1 MLKKDAKP
9 IIFLAD
15 KIDPDGIKLLQKKF
29 ELIFTEGKT
38 ARQLLDAIKKKSN
51 PDLRVSALLIR
62 STRKIDKVFAQELAA
77 IGGVRLICT
86 VSAGYD
92 NIDINECRKHGIDV
106 LNVEGANSTS
116 AAEFTIAMILN
127 SYKSIISADTAMKR
141 GKFDFSVYRNHELS
155 GKTIGIIGVGQ
166 VGSKAAK
173 FARAFRMK
181 VLGND
186 IDPAVRNRHGFI
198 KFVSLNALLKSC
210 DIVTIHTPLD
220 HTTRNLINSANI
232 RLMKKHSLLVNTS
245 RGGIVNERALKSR
258 LKSDNSFFAA
268 MDVFEN
274 EPHFDKEFARLSNVI
289 ITPHL
294 AGKTLESRK
303 KMSIIAAENLLKYF
317 GKSRSL
323 LKFVN

>member
-29 ELIFTEGKT
+29 ELICTEGRT
-38 ARQLLDAIKKKSN
+38 ERQLLEVIKKRSN

-62 STRKIDKVFAQELAA
+62 STRKIDKAFAQELAA
-77 IGGVRLICT
+77 TGGVRLICT

-106 LNVEGANSTS
+106 LNVIGANSTS
-116 AAEFTIAMILN
+116 AAEFTIALILN
-127 SYKSIISADTAMKR
+127 SYKSIINADIAMKK
-141 GKFDFSVYRNHELS
+141 GKFDFAVYRNHELL

-166 VGSKAAK
+166 VGSKVAK
-173 FARAFRMK
+173 FARAFNMK

-186 IDPAVRNRHGFI
+186 IDPAVRNRYRFI
-198 KFVSLNALLKSC
+198 KFVSLNALLKTC

-220 HTTRNLINSANI
+220 HSTRNLINSSNI
-232 RLMKKHSLLVNTS
+232 KLIKKHSLLVNTS
-245 RGGIVNERALKSR
+245 RGGIVNEHALKSR

-268 MDVFEN
+268 IDVFEN
-274 EPHFDKEFARLSNVI
+274 EPHFDKEFAGLSTVI

-303 KMSIIAAENLLKYF
+303 RMSIIAAENLLKYF